1 MSAILRTFTCISLL
15 TTEPL
20 FLQCLSSWSE
30 STLLYTYTPV
40 YRLYS
45 TRCRRG
51 QRFLTAAASGST
63 LPCFP
68 FRWRRYLKEKK
79 FGYKNFPWKVQKF
92 WKKKGF
98 KVFFFSL
105 SPALLNIRMND
116 YFRLFTRLRRIR
128 VKKKVLV
135 EYLR

>member
-1 MSAILRTFTCISLL
+1 MCAMSQPFTCILIL
-15 TTEPL
+15 TTELL
-20 FLQCLSSWSE
+20 FLQCLLPWSE

-40 YRLYS
+40 YRPYS

-51 QRFLTAAASGST
+51 RRFLTAAAAGST

-68 FRWRRYLKEKK
+68 FHWKRYLK
-79 FGYKNFPWKVQKF
+79 KNFWILRIFLEKSKKVG
-92 WKKKGF
+92 KKVS
-98 KVFFFSL
+98 KVFFL

-128 VKKKVLV
+128 V
-135 EYLR
+135 